1 MLAGHRIRCP
11 AYSSGP
17 LKNPV
22 NDATA
27 MSAQLQ
33 KLGFTVI
40 LKRDANLREM
50 EDALVD
56 FGDRLKQ
63 GGGVGLFY
71 YAGHGL
77 QVGGMNYLVPVE
89 TRINRESDIKNETLA
104 MEKILREMANTNTGL
119 NIVILDACRDNP
131 YYPGFRNVTR
141 GLSGVSNAPVGMFI
155 SYSAWTNRVVKDGD
169 GENSPYT
176 RALLENIAKPG
187 LTINKVFM
195 NVRSKLMKETG
206 QMPWELS
213 SLDRDFFFVTGKEK
227 AATARDESPVPATS
241 ATDDFDQEKRNLE
254 AEARRLEEE
263 RASLAKKKA
272 QEEKRQKIAEEARRP
287 EEEKAS
293 LAKKAQGEK
302 RQKIAEEA
310 GRLAAEQKAGRLGA
324 VPEAGRLAA
333 VQGAERLAAVQEE
346 KRLVAEEEAKRLA
359 ALQEAGR
366 LAEEEETKRLAAE
379 LEAKRL
385 AEEEW
390 EKAKKSTTLAMAKRP
405 SQSTA
410 REAARDGRF
419 IAYRDGTVFDT
430 STNLMWAAKD
440 NGRDIKWAGAKSYC
454 ENYRG
459 GGYKDWRMPT
469 QDELASLYDKAKTY
483 RSACGDVNLTKLIS
497 LTCSAPWASETRGP
511 DAALFYFLYGSR
523 SWVRQSYDRRA
534 RALPVR
540 SGK

>member
-1 MLAGHRIRCP
+1 
-11 AYSSGP
+11 
-17 LKNPV
+17 
-22 NDATA
+22 
-27 MSAQLQ
+27 
-33 KLGFTVI
+33 
-40 LKRDANLREM
+40 M

-63 GGGVGLFY
+63 GGEVGLFF

-77 QVGGMNYLVPVE
+77 QVGGVNYLVPVE
-89 TRINRESDIKNETLA
+89 ARINRESDIKNETLA
-104 MEKILREMANTNTGL
+104 MEKILHEMANTNNGL

-141 GLSGVSNAPVGMFI
+141 GLSGVSNAPTGMFI

-176 RALLENIAKPG
+176 RALLENIAQPG

-195 NVRSKLMKETG
+195 NVRSKFMKETG
-206 QMPWELS
+206 QMPWDLS

-227 AATARDESPVPATS
+227 TATARDESPVPATA
-241 ATDDFDQEKRNLE
+241 ATDDFDQKKRILE

-263 RASLAKKKA
+263 RTSLAKKKA
-272 QEEKRQKIAEEARRP
+272 QEEKRQKIADEARRP

-293 LAKKAQGEK
+293 LAKRKTQGEK
-302 RQKIAEEA
+302 RQKMAEEA

-324 VPEAGRLAA
+324 VQEAGRLAA
-333 VQGAERLAAVQEE
+333 VQEAGRLAAVQEAG
-346 KRLVAEEEAKRLA
+346 RLAAEEEAKRLA
-359 ALQEAGR
+359 E
-366 LAEEEETKRLAAE
+366 E

-385 AEEEW
+385 AEEER

-410 REAARDGRF
+410 REAARDGRY
-419 IAYRDGTVFDT
+419 IAYRDGTVLDT

-469 QDELASLYDKAKTY
+469 QDELASLYDKAITY
-483 RSACGDVNLTKLIS
+483 RSACGDVNLTKLIR

-523 SWVRQSYDRRA
+523 SWVRQSYDRSA